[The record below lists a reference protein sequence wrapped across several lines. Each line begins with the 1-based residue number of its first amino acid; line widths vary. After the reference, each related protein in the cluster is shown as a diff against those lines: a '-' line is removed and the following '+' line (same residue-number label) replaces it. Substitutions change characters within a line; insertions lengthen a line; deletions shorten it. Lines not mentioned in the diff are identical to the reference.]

1 MAPSLTLREALG
13 CIVCATRELKEWA
26 VKVVIFLKA
35 GVWAGE
41 RGIEVGSR
49 GAKGDGSARVGGL
62 TRPGFLTRV
71 FVSGQFLCN
80 KRGNAD

>member
-62 TRPGFLTRV
+62 PDLA
-71 FVSGQFLCN
+71 S
-80 KRGNAD
+80 